1 MDYNFH
7 LEELDSIQSAKVGRW
22 DGYKLMLK
30 FQYRQAMNLYVKDPL
45 EFRALIEEM
54 IKLLKVMEEKTKK
67 K

>member
-30 FQYRQAMNLYVKDPL
+30 FKYRQDLNLYIKDPL

-54 IKLLKVMEEKTKK
+54 IKLHKIMAEKK
-67 K
+67 